1 MSYISIYGSPL
12 SNERQNMKRFAF
24 ALAAGLMAL
33 AGSSVSAQESAKV
46 TVTVK
51 IPAKVASFSNQKLEV
66 LLLQED
72 PAVEKGPFFAAK
84 FVNPSFSHITGK
96 ETKLE
101 IVLGEKVKITPR
113 MQYTISVYVLDSKT
127 NKRLLIGERDGQSGP
142 CIVLT
147 RGASNKATMIVTPV
161 K

>member
-1 MSYISIYGSPL
+1 
-12 SNERQNMKRFAF
+12 MKRFAC
-24 ALAAGLMAL
+24 ALAASWMAL
-33 AGSSVSAQESAKV
+33 AGAPVGAQESAKV

-51 IPAKVASFSNQKLEV
+51 VPAKVASFSNQKLEV

-84 FVNPSFSHITGK
+84 YVNPSFSHTAGK

-101 IVLGEKVKITPR
+101 IVVGDKAKVTPR

-127 NKRLLIGERDGQSGP
+127 NKRLLIGERDGESGP

-147 RGASNKATMIVTPV
+147 RGASNKATMIVAPV